1 MAVRLS
7 INFPVA
13 NPLRFTRDG
22 VTNNQRAAFDQV
34 RFSQAKNAGMD
45 TRTYDQLFENSDPL
59 QVQFFSNFPNNK
71 VGVYECGNVTPL
83 VENIPSVRRQ
93 YKGLEYHAD
102 VKVSSLNGFLF
113 VYFDIGYTYTDDTYT
128 TQIDAISYQGRTPN
142 VNIEVGNLISIT
154 YGGNTYVANINAI
167 SWNPTLQAEGY
178 VLDIVSALSSSVDGK
193 ASITYNEKPFDLY
206 YLDIDL
212 SGLDE
217 VRHYIKV
224 SAGVGTE
231 LDEEE
236 EEIPLYQYT
245 FTSEP
250 ISIETTQNETLAIDY
265 SQLGTFYGAD
275 AFGFIYED
283 GYLNRIRLEAS
294 FNESEPSGE
303 IEVYNDD
310 TGVLKKIR
318 AIPYRSVSF
327 KAELI
332 PTWLADKLNVILAHD
347 TLLINGN
354 EYQCE
359 DFGTRNYI
367 QLTDIG
373 EYVITLRQVND
384 RLNAENEIE
393 LDFTATFDPESIEDD
408 GSGGAYPLLF
418 ETNFGG
424 SFYWT
429 NLPSWITSDVSTFAD
444 GDTVTLTVAESF
456 ALERFVNL
464 VATNDDIQLSVIVGV
479 VQQEGTLTD
488 EIISVTPDNY
498 TYEIGLGVTL
508 EIEVEVLNL
517 DTQWQVTSNKTW
529 AIVPSGI
536 FTGDDTFDINILEP
550 QSNLLGNAVVTVT
563 NINNPADFKVV
574 NINAPA

>member
-1 MAVRLS
+1 MAVTLN
-7 INFPVA
+7 INFPIA

-34 RFSQAKNAGMD
+34 RFSQAHNAGMD
-45 TRTYDQLFENSDPL
+45 KRTYDQLFEKADPL

-71 VGVYECGNVTPL
+71 VGVYECGNDTPL

-102 VKVSSLNGFLF
+102 VKVNSLNGFLF
-113 VYFDIGYTYTDDTYT
+113 VYFDTGYTYTDDTYT

-142 VNIEVGNLISIT
+142 VNIEVGNVISVT
-154 YGGNTYVANINAI
+154 YGGNTYIANITAI
-167 SWNPTLQAEGY
+167 SWNATLQAEGY
-178 VLDIVSALSSSVDGK
+178 VLDIVSALGSSVDGQ

-212 SGLDE
+212 SGLNE
-217 VRHYIKV
+217 ARHFVKV
-224 SAGVGTE
+224 SVGIG
-231 LDEEE
+231 LDEEDE
-236 EEIPLYQYT
+236 PLYQYT

-250 ISIETTQNETLAIDY
+250 ISIEETQSETLAIDY

-332 PTWLADKLNVILAHD
+332 PTWLADKLNVVLAHD

-384 RLNAENEIE
+384 RLNAENTIE
-393 LDFTATFDPESIEDD
+393 LDLVATFDPDTVEDD
-408 GSGGAYPLLF
+408 GTGGAYNVLF
-418 ETNFGG
+418 ESNYSGG
-424 SFYWT
+424 VFSFS
-429 NLPSWITSDVSTFAD
+429 NLPDWITSNLATFSD
-444 GDTVTLTVAESF
+444 GDTVELTIDVSSS
-456 ALERFVNL
+456 LER
-464 VATNDDIQLSVIVGV
+464 SVILTATSDLGV
-479 VQQEGTLTD
+479 TASITVTQQEGASLPA
-488 EIISVTPDNY
+488 ILSVDPTSIESPRMSPV
-498 TYEIGLGVTL
+498 TYEFDLVTDSGV
-508 EIEVEVLNL
+508 
-517 DTQWQVTSNKTW
+517 QWQVTTNGSHI
-529 AIVPSGI
+529 IVPEGIYTDSQTVEVAVLASG
-536 FTGDDTFDINILEP
+536 FPTTAE
-550 QSNLLGNAVVTVT
+550 VVFT
-563 NINNPADFKVV
+563 NINNPSNFISVTVDSV
-574 NINAPA
+574 